1 MFALKQ
7 VILTWCG
14 SWFYCRGSGGK
25 KWGLLGLQR
34 SGFGVAA
41 WAAQW
46 ILWWNT
52 EAKEALTVTNGTSV
66 PNRFTLH
73 SNMTC
78 AKEMLLSPH
87 LTMFHFRVRQWE
99 VTPYW
104 QCAASREGRERTLHC
119 TQQYYKEANIKVIT
133 SRKDTSFFN
142 NKSYCIRVKKV
153 KVICCH
159 NKHFTADCV
168 TTQTQRSLILSL
180 TGAIK
185 ERKNTKTKGFRY

>member
-7 VILTWCG
+7 VILTWCD

-34 SGFGVAA
+34 PGFGVAA

-52 EAKEALTVTNGTSV
+52 DAKEALTVTNGTSV

-78 AKEMLLSPH
+78 DKEMLLSPH

-99 VTPYW
+99 VTHSVSFPAAAAERR

-119 TQQYYKEANIKVIT
+119 TQQYYKEANIYGDNIK
-133 SRKDTSFFN
+133 KGHEFF
-142 NKSYCIRVKKV
+142 K
-153 KVICCH
+153 
-159 NKHFTADCV
+159 
-168 TTQTQRSLILSL
+168 
-180 TGAIK
+180 
-185 ERKNTKTKGFRY
+185 